1 MKLGTVAYF
10 VLPHSRRTIGW
21 GVVEENYVDGVGL
34 ELYEMPDF
42 RLVHGIPIAQYDFN
56 GKRKKLPNGWSWDTD
71 LCGVTFK
78 DTPKEY
84 SKIHLDKPDELLG
97 AIYDGLLV
105 SPSSQQKQAVVEAD
119 INQDGYTLLLKYPR
133 DTRIN
138 PSHITVREQYLYSS
152 YQDAKLEVDL
162 YERELKRQAELS
174 DYDWSVEQIQHDIA
188 RYVQYNKL
196 DKTAMDETLA
206 WFTKQ
211 PNVEDIETRFFAG
224 NLEWKYTKNKKWKA
238 FEIA

>member
-1 MKLGTVAYF
+1 M
-10 VLPHSRRTIGW
+10 
-21 GVVEENYVDGVGL
+21 
-34 ELYEMPDF
+34 
-42 RLVHGIPIAQYDFN
+42 
-56 GKRKKLPNGWSWDTD
+56 
-71 LCGVTFK
+71 
-78 DTPKEY
+78 
-84 SKIHLDKPDELLG
+84 
-97 AIYDGLLV
+97 
-105 SPSSQQKQAVVEAD
+105 
-119 INQDGYTLLLKYPR
+119 LKYTR
-133 DTRIN
+133 DSRIN
-138 PSHITVREQYLYSS
+138 PSHITGRKQYLYSS

-238 FEIA
+238 FETA

>member
-1 MKLGTVAYF
+1 MKIGTIAYYL
-10 VLPHSRRTIGW
+10 LPHNRREIGW

-34 ELYEMPDF
+34 ALYEMPDF
-42 RLVHGIPIAQYDFN
+42 RLVHGVPIAKYDFN

-84 SKIHLDKPDELLG
+84 HKIHLDKPDELL
-97 AIYDGLLV
+97 AAVNAGLLV
-105 SPSSQQKQAVVEAD
+105 PPSSQQKQAVVEAD
-119 INQDGYTLLLKYPR
+119 INKDGYTIVLKYPR

-138 PSHITVREQYLYSS
+138 PSHITVRSQYLYGT
-152 YQDAKLEVDL
+152 YADAKRDVDC
-162 YERELKRQAELS
+162 YEAELRRQADLS
-174 DYDWSVEQIQHDIA
+174 DYEWSVEHIQHDIA
-188 RYVQYNKL
+188 RYVEYNKL
-196 DKTAMDETLA
+196 GKNAMDETLA

-224 NLEWKYTKNKKWKA
+224 NLEWKYEKHKKWKA
-238 FEIA
+238 VEIA